1 LTQKGN
7 FFILLQPNTSF
18 LEEHRPSFPTR
29 QEDTEDTVKSKKSN
43 YEMNLNKNAANFV
56 PLSPLSFIERTKDVY
71 PNYTSVIY
79 GHRTY
84 TWLETYNRC
93 LNFASALERYGI
105 GLGDTVSI
113 IAANTPEI
121 VEAHYSVPMTG
132 AILNT
137 INTRLEADTIAYILD
152 HGESKV
158 FIADSQFSPAVKEA
172 LGKVKKEILVIDIE
186 DPNANL
192 QESEGERLGKYTY
205 DEFLAKGHSDYQRK
219 QPNDEWQAI
228 TLNYTSGTTGRPKGV
243 VYHHR
248 GSYLMSMGSVI
259 AWNMPNHLKYLF
271 TVPMFH
277 CNGWGYPWTIAA
289 LAGTIVCCRY
299 VVAKDI
305 YDLIA
310 NHKIT
315 HFGGAPI
322 ILNLIASAPDNEKRK
337 IDHKVYAMTAGAP
350 PPSAILEKMENLGF
364 EVMHVYGLTETYGH
378 VLQCS
383 WNEDWDELSI
393 GEKAEIKARQGVR
406 YPMMEEINVLDP
418 RTLEPVP
425 RDCETMGEI
434 MIRGNTVMK
443 GYYKNKEETEKSFEN
458 GWFHSGDLAV
468 MHPDGYIQ
476 IKDRSKD
483 IIISGGEN
491 ISSVEVENVLAK
503 HQAVSLVA
511 VVAKPDEKWGE
522 TPCAFVEL
530 NRDFEE
536 TTEAE
541 LIDFCKENMAG
552 FKRPKKIIFC
562 ELPKTSTGKIQKFEL
577 RERAKEA

>member
-1 LTQKGN
+1 M
-7 FFILLQPNTSF
+7 
-18 LEEHRPSFPTR
+18 
-29 QEDTEDTVKSKKSN
+29 DSKKNN
-43 YEMNLNKNAANFV
+43 YEMDLEKNAANFV
-56 PLSPLSFIERTKDVY
+56 PLSPLSFIEKTKDIY
-71 PNYTSVIY
+71 PNYPSVIY
-79 GHRTY
+79 ADRNY

-93 LNFASALERYGI
+93 LKFASALEKHGI

-121 VEAHYSVPMTG
+121 FETHYSVPMTG
-132 AILNT
+132 AVLNT

-152 HGESKV
+152 HADTKA
-158 FIADSQFSPAVKEA
+158 FIADTQFSPAVKEA
-172 LGKVKKEILVIDIE
+172 LTKHEKEILVIDIE

-192 QESEGERLGKYTY
+192 QNGQGECLGEFTF
-205 DEFLAKGHSDYQRK
+205 DEFLEKGDADYQWKR
-219 QPNDEWQAI
+219 PLDEWQAI
-228 TLNYTSGTTGRPKGV
+228 ALNYTSGTTGRPKGV

-248 GSYLMSMGSVI
+248 GAYLMSMGSVI
-259 AWNMPNHLKYLF
+259 AWNMPNHLKYLY

-289 LAGTIVCCRY
+289 LTGTAVCCRY
-299 VVAKDI
+299 IIAKDI
-305 YDLIA
+305 YDLIVD
-310 NHKIT
+310 HKIT

-322 ILNLIASAPDNEKRK
+322 VLNMIANAPDNEKRK

-350 PPSAILEKMENLGF
+350 PSSAILEKMEGLGF

-378 VLQCS
+378 VLHCA
-383 WNEDWDELSI
+383 WNPDWDDCSM
-393 GEKAEIKARQGVR
+393 GQKAEIKARQGVR
-406 YPMMEEINVLDP
+406 YPMMEEIDIFDP
-418 RTLEPVP
+418 LTMETVP
-425 RDCETMGEI
+425 RDGKTMGEI

-503 HQAVSLVA
+503 HPAVSLVA
-511 VVAKPDEKWGE
+511 VVAKPHEKWGE

-530 NRDFEE
+530 NRGYEE
-536 TTEAE
+536 TTESE
-541 LIDFCKENMAG
+541 LIAFCRENMAG
-552 FKRPKKIIFC
+552 FKRPKNVVFC
-562 ELPKTSTGKIQKFEL
+562 DLPKTSTGKIQKFEL
-577 RERAKEA
+577 RNWAKEI